1 MPAKRAVQV
10 RPHNP
15 FTRQNGATR
24 TGVDPIPRAGHKPA
38 RSNSEGRTHMRNRHL
53 RFGILGL
60 LGLVTAAGTGCSSMN
75 NTERGALGGGVF
87 GGALGTAVGAATGRP
102 LAGAAIGAAA
112 GTATGAL
119 IGNGVD
125 KEEKR
130 DREIAQAHALADAQA
145 QAQRVGIA
153 DVIGL
158 SQAGQSD
165 TVIINQIRNT
175 RSTFQ
180 LTASDLDMLKNAGV
194 SQRVIAE
201 MQASRPSPAR
211 VVVRETA
218 PVIYESPPPAVVV
231 RPAPV
236 YVVGPPRP
244 YCGPY
249 YGGAIYYG
257 RRW

>member
-1 MPAKRAVQV
+1 
-10 RPHNP
+10 
-15 FTRQNGATR
+15 
-24 TGVDPIPRAGHKPA
+24 
-38 RSNSEGRTHMRNRHL
+38 
-53 RFGILGL
+53 
-60 LGLVTAAGTGCSSMN
+60 MN
-75 NTERGALGGGVF
+75 NTERGAVGGGVV
-87 GGALGTAVGAATGRP
+87 GTALGTAGGAATGRP

-130 DREIAQAHALADAQA
+130 DREVAQAVAVADAQA
-145 QAQRVGIA
+145 QAQRMGIA

-158 SQAGQSD
+158 AQAGHSD
-165 TVIINQIRNT
+165 TVIINQIRST
-175 RSTFQ
+175 RSTFS
-180 LTASDLDMLKNAGV
+180 LVPSDLDMLKNAGV

-201 MQASRPSPAR
+201 MQASRPAPSPAR

-218 PVIYESPPPAVVV
+218 PVVYESAPPPAVIV

-244 YCGPY
+244 PCGPY
-249 YGGAIYYG
+249 YGGSIYYG